1 MLLTETGAG
10 FQHSKMTALA
20 HLVVLRGCGRSFQS
34 GVPKRVGRDS
44 GGSNGREGA
53 LAQLSKFDANYFSSG
68 LAFVELKAGDFGN
81 EVQVQEPC
89 FERQSH
95 CRKGRLP

>member
-10 FQHSKMTALA
+10 FQHSKMAALA
-20 HLVVLRGCGRSFQS
+20 HLVVLRGCGRGFQS
-34 GVPKRVGRDS
+34 GVPKRVDRNS

-68 LAFVELKAGDFGN
+68 LAFVEPKAGDSGN
-81 EVQVQEPC
+81 EVQARAL
-89 FERQSH
+89 F
-95 CRKGRLP
+95 